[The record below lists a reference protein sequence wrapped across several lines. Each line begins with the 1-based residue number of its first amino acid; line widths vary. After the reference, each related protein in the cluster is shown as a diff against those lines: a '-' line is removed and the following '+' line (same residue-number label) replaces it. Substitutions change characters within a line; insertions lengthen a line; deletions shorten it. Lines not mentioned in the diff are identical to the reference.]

1 MDKKMTDKGI
11 AIRKEVLGDAYPN
24 REIKDFDP
32 FLQPF
37 QELTAAWCWGETWGR
52 DDLPRKTRSLINIAL
67 LTAMGREHELK
78 LHLIGALRNG
88 CTEKEIQGVLLH
100 CSVYCGV
107 AAGSAAFRLATEVIK
122 EYRAANP
129 KA

>member
-1 MDKKMTDKGI
+1 MDKTTSDKGI
-11 AIRKEVLGDAYPN
+11 AIRKEVLGPNYPH

-37 QELTAAWCWGETWGR
+37 QELTSTFCWGEIWGR

-67 LTAMGREHELK
+67 LTAAGRDHELR
-78 LHLIGALRNG
+78 LHVIGALRNG

-100 CSVYCGV
+100 CCVYCGV
-107 AAGSAAFRLATEVIK
+107 AAGSAAFRTAFEVIQ
-122 EYRAANP
+122 EHRRGETRA
-129 KA
+129 